1 MLSMIVKGTTCF
13 DVQTTQGSLKNKF
26 LDLQRKLSHNF
37 GRIDFF
43 LSGHE
48 NPSEQTFIVMAR
60 KNFNVSHCA
69 DHSIHIARG
78 RGPSRSLSL
87 KKVHHSFH
95 SLKRSYE

>member
-1 MLSMIVKGTTCF
+1 MIVKGTTCF
-13 DVQTTQGSLKNKF
+13 DVQTIQGSLENKF
-26 LDLQRKLSHNF
+26 LALQRKLFHNF
-37 GRIDFF
+37 GQIVFF
-43 LSGHE
+43 CDHE
-48 NPSEQTFIVMAR
+48 NPSERTFIVMAR
-60 KNFNVSHCA
+60 ENFNVSHCA